1 MRMLLIGVMAVVVL
15 TRATAGGITRDDQNP
30 AEVADRVTLA
40 VVGGR
45 LVDGH
50 GGRPLEN
57 AVVLVA
63 GSRIAR
69 IGTTDSLDV
78 PSGVPVVSSEGMTV
92 IPGLIDM
99 HVHFMVVGHN
109 DYGFWFPWA
118 RSRSRELMQLSAR
131 IILDQGVTTVKDC
144 SGPLPEIVELRE
156 SIRRADVPGPR
167 AIVTGPFLQRTNSPA
182 NDYLYW
188 SVSSVDDARQKLK
201 LLVDAGVDQIKT
213 AQSSQLGPEI
223 VGLIVS
229 EAHRAG
235 KHVTAHVNS
244 DEDMRVLLDAGV
256 DARDTFEHVGGGS
269 ALRFDDGLVERLRAS
284 GVGLVPTA
292 IAIEGIVQLEEFW
305 EYAHIQEQKRDL
317 PPDLYQLVRESYKDI
332 QRHPL
337 YERGKFQMAA
347 RRAKLRQLHEAGLQI
362 LMGTDSGTRGNPHQ
376 LAAWREMEILTE
388 IGMTPMEAIRAA
400 TYYNARN
407 LGLLSQIGSI
417 APGKTADMVVV
428 DGDPLTNIRDVRRVS
443 TVIKE
448 GRVVR
453 EP

>member
-1 MRMLLIGVMAVVVL
+1 MLSFVL
-15 TRATAGGITRDDQNP
+15 MWAGAAGPGAGPDQDARQAGP
-30 AEVADRVTLA
+30 EPTITLA
-40 VVGGR
+40 IAGGR
-45 LVDGH
+45 LVDGY
-50 GGRPLEN
+50 GGKPLEN
-57 AVVLVA
+57 AVILIA

-69 IGTTDSLDV
+69 IGTTDTLQI
-78 PSGVPVVSSEGMTV
+78 PPGVPVVSSEGRTV

-118 RSRSRELMQLSAR
+118 RTRSREVMELSAG
-131 IILDQGVTTVKDC
+131 ILLRQGVTTVKDC
-144 SGPLPEIVELRE
+144 SGPLPGIVELRDA
-156 SIRRADVPGPR
+156 IARNQVQGPR

-182 NDYLYW
+182 SDYLYW
-188 SVSSVDDARQKLK
+188 SVSSLDDARQKLK
-201 LLVDAGVDQIKT
+201 TLLDAGVDQIKT
-213 AQSSQLGPEI
+213 AQSAQLGREI
-223 VGLIVS
+223 VEFIVS
-229 EAHRAG
+229 ETHRAG
-235 KHVTAHVNS
+235 KHITAHVNS

-269 ALRFDDGLVERLRAS
+269 APRFDDELVERLRAS

-292 IAIEGIVQLEEFW
+292 IAVEGIAQLEAFW

-317 PPDLYQLVRESYKDI
+317 PPELYTLVRESYRDI

-337 YERGKFQMAA
+337 YERGKFGMAA

-388 IGMTPMEAIRAA
+388 IGLTPMEAIRAA

-407 LGLLSQIGSI
+407 LGLLNELGTI
-417 APGKTADMVVV
+417 APGKLADLVVV
-428 DGDPLTNIRDVRRVS
+428 DGDPLSNIRDVRRVS
-443 TVIKE
+443 LVVKD

-453 EP
+453 TP